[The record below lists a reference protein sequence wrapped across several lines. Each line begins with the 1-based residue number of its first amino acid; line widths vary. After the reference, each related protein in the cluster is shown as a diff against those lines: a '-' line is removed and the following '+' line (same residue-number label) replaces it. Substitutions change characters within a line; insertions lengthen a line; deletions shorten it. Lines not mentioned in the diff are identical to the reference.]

1 MRVKLQLIMCSDDE
15 PERNRHRY
23 RHLADLQACATCP
36 DCSTPLKAKG
46 YHTPTFRALFGT
58 FYATLDAVPPVPDEE
73 RYPVWLIPRHYHTIM
88 ADASSRIPCRTGG
101 RCWSG
106 AQTPT
111 TTS

>member
-1 MRVKLQLIMCSDDE
+1 MMSQKETVTAIVTLRISRRAQ
-15 PERNRHRY
+15 PARTR
-23 RHLADLQACATCP
+23 
-36 DCSTPLKAKG
+36 STPLKAKG
-46 YHTPTFRALFGT
+46 YHTRTFRALFGT

-73 RYPVWLIPRHYHTIM
+73 RYPVWLIPRDYHTIM
-88 ADASSRIPCRTGG
+88 ADASSRIPCRTDG